1 MVICSTQMVI
11 LPKVKTYQP
20 LNPLKQGR
28 FRILGLLGLHPW
40 GNLKGLVMG
49 VLSGYFNIAV
59 ENTYVTYCYIF
70 IDTYL

>member
-1 MVICSTQMVI
+1 MVI
-11 LPKVKTYQP
+11 LPQGKNISVFEP
-20 LNPLKQGR
+20 LETRSVSDLGPL
-28 FRILGLLGLHPW
+28 PW

-70 IDTYL
+70 IDTYF